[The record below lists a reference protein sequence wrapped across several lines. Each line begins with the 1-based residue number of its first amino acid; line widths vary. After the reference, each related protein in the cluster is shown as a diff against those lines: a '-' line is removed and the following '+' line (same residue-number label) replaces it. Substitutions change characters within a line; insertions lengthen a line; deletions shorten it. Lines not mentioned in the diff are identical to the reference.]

1 MKRLAVLVPLAAV
14 VPVLA
19 LLFQCDDKGTGGG
32 KEFEVHEWG
41 VVIVTDG
48 DSSGFVTCRP
58 QEGSPVR
65 EPVIY
70 FQGDMPNFVSVK
82 ATFNTGSPTETF
94 PPAMVADGRVE
105 WDTVWHLRPILKPTA
120 VLPGL
125 TPFDSVKDVLGMGGG
140 NSIRYK
146 DDISTFLYYEG
157 TLNFTNQIT
166 ATWDLDSLMVHL
178 TNTGSYPVYNLVV
191 SIAGPMPTLGPTP
204 ITYQAVTLQ
213 VLPGETADL
222 LLSSSVSLSFLADL
236 MTMGFTRAEAGVF
249 DSLWRASA
257 FHPFDQGATAN
268 LIYRVPQSVYDSLIT
283 FEVKPVPNRTIRA
296 LYALIHI
303 R

>member
-1 MKRLAVLVPLAAV
+1 MKRLTVLVPLAAI

-19 LLFQCDDKGTGGG
+19 FLFQCDDKGTGGG
-32 KEFEVHEWG
+32 NEFEVHEWG

-48 DSSGFVTCRP
+48 DSAGYVTCQP

-70 FQGDMPNFVSVK
+70 FQGKMPSFVSVK
-82 ATFNTGSPTETF
+82 ATFNAGSPTATYPLANVGEHI
-94 PPAMVADGRVE
+94 VE
-105 WDTVWHLRPILKPTA
+105 WDTVWHLSPIMKPTSE
-120 VLPGL
+120 LSGL
-125 TPFDSVKDVLGMGGG
+125 TPFDSVKEVLGMGGG

-157 TLNFTNQIT
+157 TLRFTNHVT
-166 ATWDLDSLMVHL
+166 ARWDLDSLMVHL

-191 SIAGPMPTLGPTP
+191 SIAGPMPTRGPAP
-204 ITYQAVTLQ
+204 ITYQAITPQL
-213 VLPGETADL
+213 LPAETADL
-222 LLSSSVSLSFLADL
+222 LLSSTMSLSFLADL
-236 MTMGFTRAEAGVF
+236 MTRGFTRAEAGVF

-257 FHPFDQGATAN
+257 FHPFDQEATAN
-268 LIYRVPQSVYDSLIT
+268 LIYRVPQSFYDSLIT
-283 FEVKPVPNRTIRA
+283 LEVKPVPNRTIRA
-296 LYALIHI
+296 LYSLVHI